1 MLSSLYPWLKAF
13 HIVSVISWMA
23 GLLYLP
29 RLFVNHAESAPPGS
43 ELSSVFAGMER
54 RLLKRIMNPA
64 MIATWGFGLALFMSA
79 GSGAVQSVWMWAKI
93 ILVICLTW
101 YHLWLAQRLR
111 DFAADRN
118 RISARRFR
126 FMNEVPAVLMVVI
139 VILVVVRPF

>member
-43 ELSSVFAGMER
+43 ELSSVFTGMER

-64 MIATWGFGLALFMSA
+64 MIATWGFGLALFVSA
-79 GSGAVQSVWMWAKI
+79 GSGAVLSVWMWAKI
-93 ILVICLTW
+93 VMVICLTW
-101 YHLWLAQRLR
+101 YHVWLAQRLR

-118 RISARRFR
+118 RISGRKYR
-126 FMNEVPAVLMVVI
+126 FMNEVPAVLMVII

>member
-1 MLSSLYPWLKAF
+1 MLSSLYPWLKAL

-64 MIATWGFGLALFMSA
+64 MIATWGIRT
-79 GSGAVQSVWMWAKI
+79 GA
-93 ILVICLTW
+93 
-101 YHLWLAQRLR
+101 
-111 DFAADRN
+111 
-118 RISARRFR
+118 FR
-126 FMNEVPAVLMVVI
+126 VGGI
-139 VILVVVRPF
+139 GCRPFSVDVGQDRHGHLLDLVPSLAGAKTP

>member
-1 MLSSLYPWLKAF
+1 MLSTLYPWLKAL

-43 ELSSVFAGMER
+43 DLSAVFTGMER

-64 MIATWGFGLALFMSA
+64 MIATWGFGLVLFAAA
-79 GSGAVQSVWMWAKI
+79 GSGVVHSMWIWAKI
-93 ILVICLTW
+93 VAVVCLTW
-101 YHLWLAQRLR
+101 YHVWLAQRLR
-111 DFAADRN
+111 DFASDRN
-118 RISARRFR
+118 RISSRRFR
-126 FMNEVPAVLMVVI
+126 FMNEVPAVLMVII